1 MYQVVSN
8 LQPPLRE
15 KETVE
20 IKSGWEEK
28 NFSGRKAD
36 QKSRFELS
44 DKRNPEEYQ
53 EKSRDLELF
62 EGISHSRELRQIKK
76 AEIEPVRA

>member
-1 MYQVVSN
+1 M
-8 LQPPLRE
+8 RE

-36 QKSRFELS
+36 QKSRFGIS

-76 AEIEPVRA
+76 AGFEPVRA